1 MLPLQDENHDGV
13 FTVTELLRWI
23 DENQLVKF
31 VEGGLDVDLD
41 LMMESSDANKETREP
56 ASSSAPK

>member
-1 MLPLQDENHDGV
+1 MQDENHDGV
-13 FTVTELLRWI
+13 FTVAELLRWI

-41 LMMESSDANKETREP
+41 LMMESSDANKEAREP
-56 ASSSAPK
+56 ESSSTPK

>member
-1 MLPLQDENHDGV
+1 LQDENHDGV
-13 FTVTELLRWI
+13 FTVAELLRWI

-41 LMMESSDANKETREP
+41 LMMESSDANKEAREP
-56 ASSSAPK
+56 ESSSTPK